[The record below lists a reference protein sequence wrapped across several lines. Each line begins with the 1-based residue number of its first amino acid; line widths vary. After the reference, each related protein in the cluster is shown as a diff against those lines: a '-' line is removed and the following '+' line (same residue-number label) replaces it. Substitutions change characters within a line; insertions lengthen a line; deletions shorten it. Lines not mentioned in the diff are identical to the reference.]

1 MGKISIFGT
10 LDNVTG
16 EPIAVAGQLGDT
28 AASNSKLAD
37 LLGGSGQHDQHTIN
51 EALAERILHAVKIK
65 IVNALPQSD
74 ISTTTIYFVPADESQ
89 DNNIFIEYVY
99 TTKDGWEKIGERKID
114 LSGYVEKDPEAGL
127 MPNAQN
133 QWVSAKMRA
142 ELYDEAMSKF
152 SVTTSGSASYVA
164 DEADGT
170 TLTVTVTVKF
180 DGVAVDADSVP
191 NGWSKTQNKTG
202 EYTKSVSGASGTIDA
217 QSFSYTPSSGKYNGI
232 EVTKDSEAK
241 SIVVI
246 YPIWYGFIDSNSADD
261 FATKFASLTRKTDAN
276 YSHNGRF
283 TNTAGATAWFWA
295 LTHNSASAVDKFTG
309 DMFNSATSKTVTSK
323 ERTLSNYKLYITKKS
338 APAGDDL
345 SGSCTITINR

>member
-16 EPIAVAGQLGDT
+16 EPIAVAEQLGDM

-99 TTKDGWEKIGERKID
+99 TTEDGWEKIGERKID

-133 QWVSAKMRA
+133 QWVAAKMRA

-164 DEADGT
+164 DEADCT
-170 TLTVTVTVKF
+170 TLEVTVTLEF
-180 DGVAVDADSVP
+180 DGASVDADSTP
-191 NGWSKTQNKTG
+191 SGWTRTAKGT
-202 EYTKSVSGASGTIDA
+202 YTKSVSGASGTIEA
-217 QSFSYTPSSGKYNGI
+217 QSFSHTPSAGKYNGI
-232 EVTKDSEAK
+232 ELAK
-241 SIVVI
+241 SSEKKSIAVI
-246 YPIWYGFIDSNSADD
+246 YPIWYGFIDSNSADNFD
-261 FATKFASLTRKTDAN
+261 TKFESLTRKADDN
-276 YSHNGRF
+276 YSHTGKF
-283 TNTAGATAWFWA
+283 TNTANKTAWFWA
-295 LTHNSASAVDKFTG
+295 LTHNTASAVDKFTG
-309 DMFNSATSKTVTSK
+309 EMFNSAVSKTVSSGGY
-323 ERTLSNYKLYITKKS
+323 TLENYKLYITKKN

-345 SGSCTITINR
+345 SGDCTVTIKR